1 MKITVLGCG
10 ALGQLWLT
18 ALCKQG
24 HEVQGWLRVPQPYCS
39 VNLVETD
46 GSIFN
51 ESLTANDP
59 DFLATSDLLLVTLK
73 AWQVSDAV
81 KSLASTLPVTTPI
94 LLIHNG
100 MGTIEELQNI
110 QQPLLM
116 GPPPPPPPAA
126 TAMSL
131 FMWQTVSH
139 ILVQH
144 GNRTAITVIW
154 RIFCKPC
161 CLTLPGITIFAP
173 SCGASWQSTV

>member
-116 GPPPPPPPAA
+116 GTTTHAAAA

-131 FMWQTVSH
+131 FMWQTESR
-139 ILVQH
+139 ILVRH

-161 CLTLPGITIFAP
+161 YLTSRGITIFAP

>member
-46 GSIFN
+46 GAIFN

-73 AWQVSDAV
+73 HGRFPMPS
-81 KSLASTLPVTTPI
+81 KPR
-94 LLIHNG
+94 IH
-100 MGTIEELQNI
+100 
-110 QQPLLM
+110 
-116 GPPPPPPPAA
+116 
-126 TAMSL
+126 TACSYAN
-131 FMWQTVSH
+131 TVNS
-139 ILVQH
+139 QRH
-144 GNRTAITVIW
+144 GHHRRIAKHSAAITDGHHH
-154 RIFCKPC
+154 PC
-161 CLTLPGITIFAP
+161 RPPRRQCHY
-173 SCGASWQSTV
+173 SCGKRNHAYRSGTATGWRLQLSGGYFANRVA

>member
-24 HEVQGWLRVPQPYCS
+24 HDVQGWLRVPQPYCS

-100 MGTIEELQNI
+100 MGTTTHA
-110 QQPLLM
+110 
-116 GPPPPPPPAA
+116 PAA

-131 FMWQTVSH
+131 FMWQTVSR
-139 ILVQH
+139 ILVRH

-154 RIFCKPC
+154 RIFCKPY
-161 CLTLPGITIFAP
+161 CLTSRGITIFAL

>member
-116 GPPPPPPPAA
+116 GTPPPRR
-126 TAMSL
+126 
-131 FMWQTVSH
+131 QCH
-139 ILVQH
+139 Y
-144 GNRTAITVIW
+144 
-154 RIFCKPC
+154 
-161 CLTLPGITIFAP
+161 
-173 SCGASWQSTV
+173 SCGKRYHTYWSSTATGRRLQLSGGYFANRVA

>member
-24 HEVQGWLRVPQPYCS
+24 HDVQGWLRVPQPYCS

-73 AWQVSDAV
+73 AWQVSDAGQKPRV
-81 KSLASTLPVTTPI
+81 HTACNHANTVNSQRHGHHRRVAKHS
-94 LLIHNG
+94 
-100 MGTIEELQNI
+100 
-110 QQPLLM
+110 
-116 GPPPPPPPAA
+116 AA
-126 TAMSL
+126 
-131 FMWQTVSH
+131 
-139 ILVQH
+139 IY
-144 GNRTAITVIW
+144 
-154 RIFCKPC
+154 
-161 CLTLPGITIFAP
+161 
-173 SCGASWQSTV
+173 

>member
-51 ESLTANDP
+51 ESLTANDR
-59 DFLATSDLLLVTLK
+59 FSRHQRSALVTLK

-116 GPPPPPPPAA
+116 GTTTHAA
-126 TAMSL
+126 RRDGNVIIHVANGIT
-131 FMWQTVSH
+131 H
-139 ILVQH
+139 IGPH
-144 GNRTAITVIW
+144 GNRTGITVIW

-161 CLTLPGITIFAP
+161 CLTLHGITIFAP
-173 SCGASWQSTV
+173 SCGASWQSTA